1 MADVTAREPFKT
13 RVTPRGIE
21 RDERLDH
28 LAPVRQSRLSVMPV
42 DATAWQLIC
51 RQGGVAP

>member
-1 MADVTAREPFKT
+1 MADVKAREPFKT

-42 DATAWQLIC
+42 DATAWRLIC